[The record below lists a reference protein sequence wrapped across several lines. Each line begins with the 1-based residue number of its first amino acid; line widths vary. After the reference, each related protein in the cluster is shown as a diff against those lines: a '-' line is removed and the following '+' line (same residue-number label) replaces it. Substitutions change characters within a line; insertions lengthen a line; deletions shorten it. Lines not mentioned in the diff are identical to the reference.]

1 MAINQSN
8 SFFPVSFQ
16 DYLKNNEL
24 PTTNTA
30 ASISIDSIEKLNPLL
45 RSEQTMVFRLAASDS
60 GTGTQFALRKVN
72 VLREYFLIDDE
83 VFTDKS
89 GSEYSIEQ
97 SPVLLAFKALPHLS
111 ETSLVNLGL
120 ATGLVGRAL
129 GLSDEKVYIGTATCQ
144 AAFTFSLKLHSEDVS
159 MYLHNRGQIEID
171 SMFVADR
178 NGHPTLFVVE
188 AKSETTHLSLSKHKL
203 VYPILAISD
212 RVPPDIPI
220 VPDYVKVYEVDDFS
234 GIFILL
240 NVHFLI
246 QEQAFRLLTIYE
258 QYLINV

>member
-1 MAINQSN
+1 M
-8 SFFPVSFQ
+8 
-16 DYLKNNEL
+16 
-24 PTTNTA
+24 
-30 ASISIDSIEKLNPLL
+30 
-45 RSEQTMVFRLAASDS
+45 
-60 GTGTQFALRKVN
+60 
-72 VLREYFLIDDE
+72 
-83 VFTDKS
+83 
-89 GSEYSIEQ
+89 
-97 SPVLLAFKALPHLS
+97 S

-188 AKSETTHLSLSKHKL
+188 AKSDTTHLSLSKHKL

-220 VPDYVKVYEVDDFS
+220 VPVYVKVYEVDDFW
-234 GIFILL
+234 
-240 NVHFLI
+240 HFHIVECSFPDPRESLPAI
-246 QEQAFRLLTIYE
+246 NDLRAISHTFFRIRL
-258 QYLINV
+258 